1 MVKTAKKP
9 NVHHIGKLISHDL
22 CVNSFLIK
30 VFFVGDTHESLLFD
44 KDLESL
50 VFRQPFH
57 SSSTSQE
64 WSQGIHS
71 DVKGPQKPSTI
82 DDVQAIVESM
92 VDMQLSLGQ
101 QVEKCS

>member
-22 CVNSFLIK
+22 CV
-30 VFFVGDTHESLLFD
+30 VGETHESLLFD

-101 QVEKCS
+101 QVKKCS